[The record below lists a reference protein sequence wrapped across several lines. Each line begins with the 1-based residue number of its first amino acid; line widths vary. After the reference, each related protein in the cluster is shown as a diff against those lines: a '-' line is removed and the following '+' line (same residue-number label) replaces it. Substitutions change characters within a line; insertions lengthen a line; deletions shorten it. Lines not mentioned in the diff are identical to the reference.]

1 MQVLLTKDVEKL
13 GKAGEVKE
21 VKDGYGQ
28 NFLIAKGLAKLAT
41 KEVLNKY
48 KAEQRKKAELEA
60 LDRAQAKQMQGAL
73 ENLQLNIA
81 KKVGANNSLF
91 GSLTKEEVASEL
103 SKQHRISLDK
113 RAFELPQ
120 IKALGDFEATVK
132 LGYGLT
138 ATLKLKVVADS

>member
-138 ATLKLKVVADS
+138 AILKLKVVADS

>member
-73 ENLQLNIA
+73 ENLQLNIT

>member
-120 IKALGDFEATVK
+120 IKTLGDFEATVK
-132 LGYGLT
+132 LGYGLN

>member
-41 KEVLNKY
+41 KEVLNRY

>member
-73 ENLQLNIA
+73 ENLQLNIT

-132 LGYGLT
+132 LGYGLN